1 MSEINIA
8 PGKLNVGA
16 VFSQA
21 LATLQSK
28 LLFFVFTGLMVGVA
42 SLVGDDGGGPLVLIG
57 ILLTLVVGAVAQILT
72 VRATTG
78 PLGADAGAE
87 FVPAIQ
93 AALPKFV
100 PVFLTSLLVQVL
112 VSLGM
117 FFLIV
122 PGVFLAV
129 MLLVST
135 IACILE
141 DRSPVEALKRSRE
154 LTRGNRWRVLGL
166 VLILALLVIGTGLLV
181 AIPTAAAG
189 IVPGIGA
196 LVGRVLASAA
206 EGLLGVFVAIILTH
220 AFLELRRLTKS
231 FGGARALLRL

>member
-42 SLVGDDGGGPLVLIG
+42 SLVGDNGGGPLVLIG
-57 ILLTLVVGAVAQILT
+57 ILLTLVVGAIGQILT

-87 FVPAIQ
+87 FVPAVQ
-93 AALPKFV
+93 AALPKFI

-141 DRSPVEALKRSRE
+141 DRSPLEALKRSRE

-166 VLILALLVIGTGLLV
+166 VLILALLFIGVGLLV
-181 AIPTAAAG
+181 AIPTAVAG

-220 AFLELRRLTKS
+220 AFLDLRRLNEAS
-231 FGGARALLRL
+231 APLV

>member
-1 MSEINIA
+1 MSESAVA

-16 VFSQA
+16 VISQA
-21 LATLQSK
+21 FATLQSK
-28 LLFFVFTGLMVGVA
+28 LLFFVFTGLMLGLA
-42 SLVGDDGGGPLVLIG
+42 SLVGTKGPLVLIG
-57 ILLTLVVGAVAQILT
+57 ILLTLAVGAVAQILT

-78 PLGADAGAE
+78 PLGVDAGTE
-87 FVPAIQ
+87 FVPAVQ
-93 AALPKFV
+93 AALPKFL
-100 PVFLTSLLVQVL
+100 PVFLTALFVQIL

-154 LTRGNRWRVLGL
+154 LTRGNRWRLLGL
-166 VLILALLVIGTGLLV
+166 VLILFILAMGVALLV
-181 AIPTAAAG
+181 AIPSAIAG

-196 LVGRVLASAA
+196 LVGRVVASAA
-206 EGLLGVFVAIILTH
+206 EGFLGVFVAIVLTH
-220 AFLELRRLTKS
+220 TFLELRRLNEAS
-231 FGGARALLRL
+231 APAPLI

>member
-16 VFSQA
+16 VFSRA

-57 ILLTLVVGAVAQILT
+57 ILLTLAVGAVAQILT

-78 PLGADAGAE
+78 PLGVDAGAE
-87 FVPAIQ
+87 FVPAVQ

-100 PVFLTSLLVQVL
+100 PVFLTALFVQVL
-112 VSLGM
+112 VSLGL

-154 LTRGNRWRVLGL
+154 LTRGNRWRLLGL
-166 VLILALLVIGTGLLV
+166 VLILALLVIGAGLLV

-196 LVGRVLASAA
+196 LVGRVVASAA
-206 EGLLGVFVAIILTH
+206 EGLLGVFVAIILTQT
-220 AFLELRRLTKS
+220 FLELRRLNEAS
-231 FGGARALLRL
+231 APAPLV

>member
-8 PGKLNVGA
+8 PGKLDVGA

-28 LLFFVFTGLMVGVA
+28 PLFFVFTGLMVGVA

-78 PLGADAGAE
+78 PLGVDAGAE
-87 FVPAIQ
+87 FVPAVQ

-166 VLILALLVIGTGLLV
+166 VLILALLFIGVGLLV

-220 AFLELRRLTKS
+220 AFLELRRLNEAS
-231 FGGARALLRL
+231 APAPLV

>member
-1 MSEINIA
+1 MSEFAVA

-21 LATLQSK
+21 FATLQSK
-28 LLFFVFTGLMVGVA
+28 LLFFVFTGLMVGLA
-42 SLVGDDGGGPLVLIG
+42 SLVGTGGNQVLIG
-57 ILLTLVVGAVAQILT
+57 SLLTLAVGAVAQILT

-78 PLGADAGAE
+78 PLGVDAGAE
-87 FVPAIQ
+87 FVPAVQ
-93 AALPKFV
+93 AALPKFL
-100 PVFLTSLLVQVL
+100 PVFLTALFVQIL
-112 VSLGM
+112 VSVGM

-154 LTRGNRWRVLGL
+154 LTRGNRWRLLGL
-166 VLILALLVIGTGLLV
+166 VLILALFAIGAGLLA

-196 LVGRVLASAA
+196 LVAPVVSAA
-206 EGLLGVFVAIILTH
+206 AGGLLGVFGTIVMTH
-220 AFLELRRLTKS
+220 AFLELRRLHE
-231 FGGARALLRL
+231 ALAPAPLI

>member
-135 IACILE
+135 VACILE

-220 AFLELRRLTKS
+220 AFLELRRLNEAS
-231 FGGARALLRL
+231 APAPLV

>member
-16 VFSQA
+16 VFGQA
-21 LATLQSK
+21 MATLQSK
-28 LLFFVFTGLMVGVA
+28 PLFFVFTGLMVGIA
-42 SLVGDDGGGPLVLIG
+42 SLVGDNGGGPLVLIG
-57 ILLTLVVGAVAQILT
+57 ILLTLVVGAIGQILT

-78 PLGADAGAE
+78 PLGLDAGAE

-112 VSLGM
+112 VSLGLV
-117 FFLIV
+117 FLVV

-135 IACILE
+135 VACILE

-154 LTRGNRWRVLGL
+154 LTRGNRWQVLGL
-166 VLILALLVIGTGLLV
+166 VLILALLVIGVGLLV
-181 AIPTAAAG
+181 AIPSAVAG

-220 AFLELRRLTKS
+220 AFLELRRLNEAS
-231 FGGARALLRL
+231 APAPLV

>member
-1 MSEINIA
+1 
-8 PGKLNVGA
+8 
-16 VFSQA
+16 

-117 FFLIV
+117 VFLIV

-135 IACILE
+135 VACILE

-220 AFLELRRLTKS
+220 AFLELRRLNEAS
-231 FGGARALLRL
+231 APAPLV

>member
-28 LLFFVFTGLMVGVA
+28 PLFFVFTGLMVGVA

-78 PLGADAGAE
+78 PLGVDAGAE
-87 FVPAIQ
+87 FVPAVQ

-166 VLILALLVIGTGLLV
+166 VLILALLVIGVGLLV

-220 AFLELRRLTKS
+220 AFLELRRLNEAS
-231 FGGARALLRL
+231 APAPLV

>member
-78 PLGADAGAE
+78 PLGVDAGAE
-87 FVPAIQ
+87 FVPAVQ

-220 AFLELRRLTKS
+220 AFLELRRLNE
-231 FGGARALLRL
+231 APAPAPLV

>member
-87 FVPAIQ
+87 FVPAVQ

-117 FFLIV
+117 VFLIV

-135 IACILE
+135 VACILE

-220 AFLELRRLTKS
+220 AFLELRRLNE
-231 FGGARALLRL
+231 APAPAPLV

>member
-8 PGKLNVGA
+8 PGKLDVGA

-21 LATLQSK
+21 FATLQSK
-28 LLFFVFTGLMVGVA
+28 PLFFVFTGLMMGVA

-57 ILLTLVVGAVAQILT
+57 ILLTLAVGAVAQILT

-78 PLGADAGAE
+78 PLGVDAGAE
-87 FVPAIQ
+87 FVPAVQ
-93 AALPKFV
+93 AALPKFA
-100 PVFLTSLLVQVL
+100 PVFLTSVL
-112 VSLGM
+112 VWILLSLGVS
-117 FFLIV
+117 FLIV

-166 VLILALLVIGTGLLV
+166 VLILALLVIGAGLLV

-189 IVPGIGA
+189 IVPGIGT
-196 LVGRVLASAA
+196 LVGRVMASAA
-206 EGLLGVFVAIILTH
+206 EGLLWIFVAIILTH
-220 AFLELRRLTKS
+220 AFLDLRRLHEAS
-231 FGGARALLRL
+231 PPAPLV

>member
-8 PGKLNVGA
+8 PDKLNVGA

-28 LLFFVFTGLMVGVA
+28 PLFFVFTGLMVGVA

-78 PLGADAGAE
+78 PLGVDAGAE
-87 FVPAIQ
+87 FVPAVQ

-100 PVFLTSLLVQVL
+100 PVFLTSLLVQIL

-141 DRSPVEALKRSRE
+141 DRSPLEALKRSRE

-220 AFLELRRLTKS
+220 AFLELRRLNEAS
-231 FGGARALLRL
+231 APAPLV

>member
-220 AFLELRRLTKS
+220 AFLELRRLNEAS
-231 FGGARALLRL
+231 APAPLV

>member
-1 MSEINIA
+1 MSEFAVA

-16 VFSQA
+16 VISQA
-21 LATLQSK
+21 FATLQSK
-28 LLFFVFTGLMVGVA
+28 LLFFVFTGLMLGLA
-42 SLVGDDGGGPLVLIG
+42 ILAGTNGG
-57 ILLTLVVGAVAQILT
+57 ILLALAVGAVAQIVT

-78 PLGADAGAE
+78 PLGVDAGAE

-93 AALPKFV
+93 AALPKFL
-100 PVFLTSLLVQVL
+100 PVFLTSLLVQIL
-112 VSLGM
+112 ISLGL

-129 MLLVST
+129 MLMVST

-154 LTRGNRWRVLGL
+154 LTRWNRWRLLGL
-166 VLILALLVIGTGLLV
+166 VLILFVLAMAVPLLV
-181 AIPTAAAG
+181 AIPAAVAG

-196 LVGRVLASAA
+196 LVGRVVASAA
-206 EGLLGVFVAIILTH
+206 EGLLLVFVAIVLTH
-220 AFLELRRLTKS
+220 TFLELRRLHEAS
-231 FGGARALLRL
+231 APAPLI

>member
-220 AFLELRRLTKS
+220 AFLELRRLNE
-231 FGGARALLRL
+231 APAPAPLV

>member
-28 LLFFVFTGLMVGVA
+28 PLFFVFTGLMVGVA

-78 PLGADAGAE
+78 PLGVDAGAE
-87 FVPAIQ
+87 FVPAVQ

-220 AFLELRRLTKS
+220 AFLELRRLNE
-231 FGGARALLRL
+231 APAPAPLV

>member
-1 MSEINIA
+1 MSEFAVA

-16 VFSQA
+16 IFSQA
-21 LATLQSK
+21 FATFQSK
-28 LLFFVFTGLMVGVA
+28 LLFFVFTGLMVGLA
-42 SLVGDDGGGPLVLIG
+42 SLVGTNGPLVLIG
-57 ILLTLVVGAVAQILT
+57 ILLTLGVGAVAQILT

-78 PLGADAGAE
+78 PLGVDAGTE
-87 FVPAIQ
+87 FVPAVQ

-100 PVFLTSLLVQVL
+100 PVFLTALFVQVL

-154 LTRGNRWRVLGL
+154 LTRGNRWRLLGL
-166 VLILALLVIGTGLLV
+166 VLILFILAMGVVLLV
-181 AIPTAAAG
+181 AIPTA
-189 IVPGIGA
+189 VVK
-196 LVGRVLASAA
+196 LFLKNRD
-206 EGLLGVFVAIILTH
+206 
-220 AFLELRRLTKS
+220 AFAFDPANPNSGFRYNRPP
-231 FGGARALLRL
+231 RATVQQPAK

>member
-78 PLGADAGAE
+78 PLGVDAGAE
-87 FVPAIQ
+87 FVPAVQ

-220 AFLELRRLTKS
+220 AFLELRRLNEAS
-231 FGGARALLRL
+231 APAPLV

>member
-78 PLGADAGAE
+78 PLGVDAGAE
-87 FVPAIQ
+87 FVPAVQ

-166 VLILALLVIGTGLLV
+166 VLILALLFIGVGLLV

-220 AFLELRRLTKS
+220 AFLELRRLNEAS
-231 FGGARALLRL
+231 APAPLV

>member
-78 PLGADAGAE
+78 PLGVDAGAE
-87 FVPAIQ
+87 FVPAVQ

-166 VLILALLVIGTGLLV
+166 VLILALLFIGVGLLV
-181 AIPTAAAG
+181 ASPTAAAG

-220 AFLELRRLTKS
+220 AFLELRRLNEAS
-231 FGGARALLRL
+231 APAPLV

>member
-166 VLILALLVIGTGLLV
+166 VLILALLVIGVGLLV
-181 AIPTAAAG
+181 AIPTADAG

-220 AFLELRRLTKS
+220 AFLELRRLNEAS
-231 FGGARALLRL
+231 APAPLV

>member
-28 LLFFVFTGLMVGVA
+28 PLFFVFTGLMVGVA

-78 PLGADAGAE
+78 PLGVDAGAE
-87 FVPAIQ
+87 FVPAVQ

-100 PVFLTSLLVQVL
+100 PVFLTSLFVQVL

-166 VLILALLVIGTGLLV
+166 VLILALLFIGVGLLV

-220 AFLELRRLTKS
+220 AFLELRRLNEAS
-231 FGGARALLRL
+231 APAPLV

>member
-28 LLFFVFTGLMVGVA
+28 PLFFVFTGLMVGVA

-78 PLGADAGAE
+78 PLGVDAGAE
-87 FVPAIQ
+87 FVPAVQ

-220 AFLELRRLTKS
+220 AFLELRRLNEAS
-231 FGGARALLRL
+231 APAPLV

>member
-1 MSEINIA
+1 
-8 PGKLNVGA
+8 
-16 VFSQA
+16 
-21 LATLQSK
+21 
-28 LLFFVFTGLMVGVA
+28 
-42 SLVGDDGGGPLVLIG
+42 LVLIG

-117 FFLIV
+117 VFLIV

-135 IACILE
+135 VACILE

-220 AFLELRRLTKS
+220 AFLELRRLNEAS
-231 FGGARALLRL
+231 APAPLV

>member
-117 FFLIV
+117 VFLIV

-135 IACILE
+135 VACILE

-166 VLILALLVIGTGLLV
+166 VLILALLFIGVGLLV

-220 AFLELRRLTKS
+220 AFLELRRLNEAS
-231 FGGARALLRL
+231 APAPLV

>member
-42 SLVGDDGGGPLVLIG
+42 SLVGDNGGGPLVLIG
-57 ILLTLVVGAVAQILT
+57 ILLTLVVGAIGQILT

-87 FVPAIQ
+87 FVPAVQ
-93 AALPKFV
+93 AALPKFI

-141 DRSPVEALKRSRE
+141 DRSPLEALKRSRE

-166 VLILALLVIGTGLLV
+166 VLILALLFIGVGLLV
-181 AIPTAAAG
+181 AIPTAVAG

-220 AFLELRRLTKS
+220 AFLDLRRLNEAS
-231 FGGARALLRL
+231 APAPLV